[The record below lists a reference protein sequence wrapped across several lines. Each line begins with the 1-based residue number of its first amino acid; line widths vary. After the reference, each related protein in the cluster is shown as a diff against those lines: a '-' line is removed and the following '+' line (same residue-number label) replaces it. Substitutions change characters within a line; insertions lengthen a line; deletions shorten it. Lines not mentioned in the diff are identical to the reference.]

1 MEVEALRESLDQL
14 KLLRTQAEGLIGR
27 ISNNFKTDA
36 LLNVGI
42 AKEAID
48 ILQKTII
55 EQEKILSVQELTDIN
70 KISYMADVEK
80 AIDELL
86 EQNKL
91 KQQRHD
97 ILLILGR
104 LLYITGDEN
113 VEAVKTEVSEFM
125 AEAKSLPID
134 NFIEKADKYI
144 LLSDTIEG
152 KYNLLQDREVF
163 LSIVGYYG
171 HDILFLLLNNQI
183 KFSIGKNDFVN
194 LFNSSIDTEAEEK
207 EEAENA
213 EYIEKNK

>member
-80 AIDELL
+80 AIDEY
-86 EQNKL
+86 
-91 KQQRHD
+91 D
-97 ILLILGR
+97 IVNSEIEE
-104 LLYITGDEN
+104 YYFSVID
-113 VEAVKTEVSEFM
+113 VIAV
-125 AEAKSLPID
+125 
-134 NFIEKADKYI
+134 
-144 LLSDTIEG
+144 
-152 KYNLLQDREVF
+152 
-163 LSIVGYYG
+163 
-171 HDILFLLLNNQI
+171 
-183 KFSIGKNDFVN
+183 
-194 LFNSSIDTEAEEK
+194 
-207 EEAENA
+207 
-213 EYIEKNK
+213 

>member
-134 NFIEKADKYI
+134 NFIEKADK
-144 LLSDTIEG
+144 
-152 KYNLLQDREVF
+152 V
-163 LSIVGYYG
+163 
-171 HDILFLLLNNQI
+171 
-183 KFSIGKNDFVN
+183 
-194 LFNSSIDTEAEEK
+194 EEK
-207 EEAENA
+207 DNKGKAKR
-213 EYIEKNK
+213 ITPSDKIKNIILESLDYSTAFAKIY

>member
-48 ILQKTII
+48 ILPKTII

-144 LLSDTIEG
+144 LLSDM
-152 KYNLLQDREVF
+152 KNAHLNLLLLKFLHVF
-163 LSIVGYYG
+163 PAV
-171 HDILFLLLNNQI
+171 HAHQHPNKKPNQ
-183 KFSIGKNDFVN
+183 
-194 LFNSSIDTEAEEK
+194 
-207 EEAENA
+207 
-213 EYIEKNK
+213 